1 LLVTQFSLP
10 NDGDSAAVRLNGTVH
25 ASVFTGGDGVD
36 SGLYAACSGL
46 MARTQA
52 LDIVANNLANLN
64 TAGYKRETEFYEAL
78 TAAMQGG
85 GKLGALNTAINQ
97 YGVLSG
103 QSFVM
108 SPGNLNRTGNP
119 LDVALQ
125 GDGFFVVKGPQGMLY
140 SRNGKF
146 MVDQAG
152 HLITSEGYPVLGVG
166 GPITLPPGK
175 ASVGDD
181 GTISVAG
188 TMVAKLQVVQFPA
201 KTQLQAESGSNFS
214 APAGAA
220 TVVATPHVRE
230 GFLEGSNVD
239 PVSEEVNLV
248 TLQRHSDFLTKAIK
262 LFNTDMDGMAATDL
276 PKVG

>member
-1 LLVTQFSLP
+1 M
-10 NDGDSAAVRLNGTVH
+10 
-25 ASVFTGGDGVD
+25 D

-78 TAAMQGG
+78 TAAMPGTG
-85 GKLGALNTAINQ
+85 SGNLGALNSAVNQ

-103 QSFVM
+103 QSLVM
-108 SPGNLNRTGNP
+108 SPGNLNQTGNS
-119 LDVALQ
+119 LDLAIE
-125 GDGFFVVKGPQGMLY
+125 GDGFFVLNTPQGVRY
-140 SRNGKF
+140 TRNGSF
-146 MVDQAG
+146 SVDKAG
-152 HLITSEGYPVLGVG
+152 HLVSSEGYQVLGAK

-175 ASVGDD
+175 VTVSND
-181 GTISVAG
+181 GTISVG
-188 TMVAKLQVVQFPA
+188 DTLIAKLQLVQFPPNTPL
-201 KTQLQAESGSNFS
+201 KAESNANFS

-220 TVVATPHVRE
+220 KPLTESNVRE

-239 PVSEEVNLV
+239 PVDEEVNLV